1 MAARRLRA
9 SCKDGSH
16 DYRTVSPKQSS
27 SDHSDDASMGK
38 YRTVLRVPT
47 SAATTT
53 TIATASASA
62 IYSTDFS
69 TTITAATTAT

>member
-47 SAATTT
+47 SAAT
-53 TIATASASA
+53 IATASASA